1 MVEMAEDPALLITK
15 WTLQRWKLCLT
26 SLLKDKTA
34 QPKIA
39 AYLKDL
45 FVLYSALTLAC
56 QRSPLSFLWYFIWI
70 HCVVS
75 VFKMCVCMLMNVA
88 SLFSFVLLFVP
99 PLLVL
104 WALMCHRASSTFQT
118 ILVSLANKLS
128 LHRLICNAGDSHRLR
143 RLHHS

>member
-1 MVEMAEDPALLITK
+1 MPLKAEIMDGGNGRRLLITK

-26 SLLKDKTA
+26 SLLKDKTS

-39 AYLKDL
+39 AYSKDF
-45 FVLYSALTLAC
+45 FVLRSLLLAKEALF
-56 QRSPLSFLWYFIWI
+56 PFFDIFYEFI
-70 HCVVS
+70 V
-75 VFKMCVCMLMNVA
+75 LY
-88 SLFSFVLLFVP
+88 LFSKCMY
-99 PLLVL
+99 VL